1 VRRAVEQRDES
12 RCTYEDR
19 RGRRCTARHGLEYH
33 HRQPV
38 ARGGEH
44 SPEVLTLLCKAH
56 NTLLAE
62 QDYGKERMARYRGAA
77 RDASAP
83 RAPT

>member
-19 RGRRCTARHGLEYH
+19 RGRRCTARHDLEYH
-33 HRQPV
+33 HRQPF

-44 SPEVLTLLCKAH
+44 SPEVLTLLCKVH

-62 QDYGKERMARYRGAA
+62 QDYGRERMARYRGAA
-77 RDASAP
+77 RDAAAP